1 MRKRVCIFMGR
12 YAIGGVA
19 TFTREYIRIFE
30 KNGWE
35 VVLLAGRPSYGE
47 VEPNDLPEP
56 VFIPGFH
63 RSVAPFHDLWALI
76 YCTQLIFRLRPNAL
90 ITQTA
95 KAGVIG
101 RIAGAICRVRPI
113 IQIFQ
118 GHVLKDFYGPSASMF
133 FRIIERLVSRFCH
146 KIVLPKQSDVDLFA
160 NDLKIADRKK
170 LTVIP
175 PAQNPMELDGFGHDA
190 VTEAARRSRF
200 REKHDIKNDDCVI
213 LMVGRLAKIKNFE
226 LAIRVFGRLIS
237 QSSKSF
243 KLLIV
248 GAGPDKEEITSL
260 VSELNLSKSVKF
272 LGVLT
277 DFSDVYAGSD
287 IFLHTSRHEGHGI
300 VVVDAMFA
308 GLPVVSSAQGLVTDL
323 GHVKSWVIALNAD
336 ISVWVQAI
344 LDASQNVRMTKEEV
358 SELRSKY
365 IRLFRPQDLEK
376 DLLSLMSND
385 HHEMLE

>member
-1 MRKRVCIFMGR
+1 
-12 YAIGGVA
+12 
-19 TFTREYIRIFE
+19 
-30 KNGWE
+30 
-35 VVLLAGRPSYGE
+35 
-47 VEPNDLPEP
+47 
-56 VFIPGFH
+56 
-63 RSVAPFHDLWALI
+63 
-76 YCTQLIFRLRPNAL
+76 
-90 ITQTA
+90 
-95 KAGVIG
+95 
-101 RIAGAICRVRPI
+101 
-113 IQIFQ
+113 
-118 GHVLKDFYGPSASMF
+118 
-133 FRIIERLVSRFCH
+133 
-146 KIVLPKQSDVDLFA
+146 LFA

-190 VTEAARRSRF
+190 VTEAARRRRF

-277 DFSDVYAGSD
+277 DFRDVYAGSD